1 MKLNVEDVNKFME
14 IVQSCKGPVFLTDWQ
29 VDEYEEPNF
38 KLNLKSKISMF
49 IGIAKL
55 LGEYGDWFEIRATN
69 KQDEAKIMKFMVE
82 NNQNQ

>member
-1 MKLNVEDVNKFME
+1 MNGQKIRIINPLPQDTLK
-14 IVQSCKGPVFLTDWQ
+14 SLYLTDWQ

-69 KQDEAKIMKFMVE
+69 KQDEAKIMKFIME